1 VASKAGNREGT
12 DAANTDRYE
21 TVNGMTDHPRFEP
34 VRSVPDQAHLGYHGG
49 RLVGSVLRLAD
60 WWRAMR
66 AARRAGGFD
75 VFNTRRAGRPSRR
88 VLQRCR

>member
-1 VASKAGNREGT
+1 
-12 DAANTDRYE
+12 
-21 TVNGMTDHPRFEP
+21 MTDHPRFEP

-75 VFNTRRAGRPSRR
+75 VFQHAPGRAAFTKSIAALPMTRQGASSE
-88 VLQRCR
+88 